1 MKRAIK
7 YIVKNEVV
15 FIDDFKDG
23 FEPKIEL
30 IESMKEFISCQY
42 NCDIDEVEVEM
53 IENYNETSLI
63 DVGVSGMH
71 YYNLAYPD
79 PIVGVRCSL
88 KIGTDAYLDAMLDGS
103 LEKHLHFFVE
113 KT

>member
-30 IESMKEFISCQY
+30 IESMK
-42 NCDIDEVEVEM
+42 D
-53 IENYNETSLI
+53 
-63 DVGVSGMH
+63 
-71 YYNLAYPD
+71 
-79 PIVGVRCSL
+79 
-88 KIGTDAYLDAMLDGS
+88 KI
-103 LEKHLHFFVE
+103 
-113 KT
+113 